1 MNSIK
6 EAIFSF
12 PEQLEIVKHGLLS
25 QEAILKE
32 VAKLYADA
40 IMDGGVIYVYAN
52 GHSRISVEEVSIR
65 MGALTGFHGIIQVG
79 LTSFTDVVGSNGI
92 RVNQGIERYEGISA
106 NILDEYDIGP
116 KDVMAVITATGTT
129 PAAVDMAIEFNKR
142 YPNNP
147 IVGIASKVQSIES
160 ATKHSSNKNLIHV
173 IKEASKGIFIDNAM
187 PYGDLS
193 VTVNGQTDTYQVC
206 PLSSIGALSVVQ
218 SLNELTIRELDRR
231 NYQHHVLR
239 NMHISNTADNY
250 NEWLQDQRKRYARA
264 MYNPNKLVPQKE

>member
-1 MNSIK
+1 MNTNK
-6 EAIFSF
+6 LVDFSF
-12 PEQLEIVKHGLLS
+12 PEQLDIIKNGLLN
-25 QEAILKE
+25 QVEILKQ
-32 VAKLYADA
+32 VSKVYADA
-40 IMDGGVIYVYAN
+40 IMDGGVVYVYAN

-106 NILDEYDIGP
+106 NILDEYDVGP
-116 KDVMAVITATGTT
+116 KDVMVVITATGTT

-147 IVGIASKVQSIES
+147 IVGIASKVQSVKS
-160 ATKHSSNKNLIHV
+160 ATKHSSDKNLIH
-173 IKEASKGIFIDNAM
+173 IIEEASNGYFIDNSM

-193 VTVNGQTDTYQVC
+193 VTVEGQTDTYQVC

-218 SLNELTIRELDRR
+218 SLNELTIRELDSR
-231 NYQHHVLR
+231 NYHHHVLR
-239 NMHISNTADNY
+239 NMHISNTDDNY
-250 NEWLQDQRKRYARA
+250 NDWLLDQRKRYARV
-264 MYNPNKLVPQKE
+264 MYNPNKVLPNKG